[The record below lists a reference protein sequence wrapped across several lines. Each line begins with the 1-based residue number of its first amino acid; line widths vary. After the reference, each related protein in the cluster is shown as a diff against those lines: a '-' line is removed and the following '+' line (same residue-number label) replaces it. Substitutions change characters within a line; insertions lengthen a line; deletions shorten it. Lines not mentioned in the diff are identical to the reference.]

1 MPPFSGDAIPEEDI
15 NSFQVKGLIGWNYI
29 TNQLL
34 NGSALDDKLEAMKA
48 EKESIK
54 NRKKIIQ

>member
-48 EKESIK
+48 EKELIK